1 MRLLGIKNRE
11 ASFFYLIIYQA
22 FKSLFSIENETLR
35 LFSSKKTFSR
45 KKAFALSGR
54 QACVHHYPGR
64 CPGLR
69 ASALSG
75 RVGHSVRTELS
86 GRAGA
91 LPFRY
96 APVTV
101 GSGRVGLTSENAYPL
116 DSIKEGADEP
126 VADDACDVTYES
138 NPGDVLHIPAEG
150 NLLQAHNYHTSGT
163 TDNQH

>member
-1 MRLLGIKNRE
+1 MRLLGTKNRE
-11 ASFFYLIIYQA
+11 VSFFYLIIYQA

-75 RVGHSVRTELS
+75 RVG
-86 GRAGA
+86 A

-96 APVTV
+96 ALVTV
-101 GSGRVGLTSENAYPL
+101 GSGRVGVTPENAYPL

-126 VADDACDVTYES
+126 VADDTCDVTYES

-150 NLLQAHNYHTSGT
+150 NLLQTHYYHTSGT

>member
-11 ASFFYLIIYQA
+11 VSFFYLTINQA
-22 FKSLFSIENETLR
+22 FKPLFSIENETLR

-75 RVGHSVRTELS
+75 RVG
-86 GRAGA
+86 
-91 LPFRY
+91 F
-96 APVTV
+96 
-101 GSGRVGLTSENAYPL
+101 TSENAYPL

-126 VADDACDVTYES
+126 VANDTCDVTYES

-150 NLLQAHNYHTSGT
+150 NLLQAHYYHTSGT

>member
-11 ASFFYLIIYQA
+11 VSFFYLIIYQV
-22 FKSLFSIENETLR
+22 FKPLFSIENETLR
-35 LFSSKKTFSR
+35 LFFFKKTFSR

-64 CPGLR
+64 CPGLG

-75 RVGHSVRTELS
+75 RVGT
-86 GRAGA
+86 

-101 GSGRVGLTSENAYPL
+101 GSGRVGVTSENAYPL

-126 VADDACDVTYES
+126 VADDTCDITYES

>member
-1 MRLLGIKNRE
+1 MRLLGTKTE
-11 ASFFYLIIYQA
+11 KSHFFYLIIYQV
-22 FKSLFSIENETLR
+22 FKSVFSIKNETLR
-35 LFSSKKTFSR
+35 LFPSKKKLFHVR
-45 KKAFALSGR
+45 KKAFALTGR
-54 QACVHHYPGR
+54 QACIHHYPGC

-75 RVGHSVRTELS
+75 RV
-86 GRAGA
+86 GA

-101 GSGRVGLTSENAYPL
+101 GSGRVGVTPENAYPL

-126 VADDACDVTYES
+126 VANDTCDVTYKS
-138 NPGDVLHIPAEG
+138 NPGDMLHIPAEG
-150 NLLQAHNYHTSGT
+150 NLLQAHYYHTSGT